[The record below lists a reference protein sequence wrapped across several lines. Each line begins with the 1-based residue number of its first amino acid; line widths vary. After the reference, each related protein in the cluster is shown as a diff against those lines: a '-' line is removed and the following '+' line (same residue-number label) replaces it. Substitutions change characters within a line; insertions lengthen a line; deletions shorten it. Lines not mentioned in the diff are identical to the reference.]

1 MPVLY
6 RMTIRSNPR
15 LLFVPL
21 TVLVMLALSVAG
33 FTASVL
39 LGIGGI
45 LLTAWIGYA
54 LFRFVVKQLKCSVDV
69 VDEGVRLDL
78 YGEEKIAVDWG
89 DVTHM
94 GIATDSRRRRQ
105 LFLYR
110 EKGDKL
116 LIVPDE
122 FERFDELV
130 SAVRSHGELEELA
143 LEANE
148 TIKDR
153 LRVIVGGAEGPVD
166 DEEGSGD
173 AADSEE
179 AAESGED
186 AAGGPRS
193 PPS

>member
-1 MPVLY
+1 MQY
-6 RMTIRSNPR
+6 RMTIRSNPK

-21 TVLVMLALSVAG
+21 AILVLLALSLAG
-33 FTASVL
+33 FAASPL

-54 LFRFVVKQLKCSVDV
+54 LFRFVSKQLKCSVEV

-78 YGEEKIAVDWG
+78 YGEEKIAVDWR

-94 GIATDSRRRRQ
+94 GVATDTRRRRL

-116 LIVPDE
+116 LVVPDE

-130 SAVRSHGELEELA
+130 ATVGSKGEMQEIA

-153 LRVIVGGAEGPVD
+153 LRLIVGGAEGPVD
-166 DEEGSGD
+166 GPVDEPPQLE
-173 AADSEE
+173 
-179 AAESGED
+179 
-186 AAGGPRS
+186 PTP